1 MRHFRNNFL
10 LLLLFLIF
18 LNVQPVIA
26 QTELI
31 ATENIEVYLNQFIVD
46 YTKGMQNANDK
57 FFAKYYEKDI
67 RLMPAFQKT
76 LLGKDNA
83 SIYHKAFFDR
93 FDILEYK
100 RENIETLDLG
110 SQLAIIGTFEM
121 KVRLKNTEREEEL
134 KGKYI
139 DIWRKGEG
147 NPLLISEIWNYD
159 HHTDLTE
166 QLKFDHVPGTV
177 LAFQGHLPVD
187 NNIRFEIA
195 SINSFTEE
203 FISHHDH
210 TLWSQIYADDAIALF
225 SYKPIFRD
233 KKSLDV
239 FIKSHVAELP
249 VFEKLDIRNNHIDD
263 LGVYVVN
270 IASHIANWRNTEYSG
285 ISTGKGIKIWK
296 RAPNGSLKI
305 FRQISTY
312 DYNY

>member
-1 MRHFRNNFL
+1 MRHFRSNFL
-10 LLLLFLIF
+10 FLVLIF
-18 LNVQPVIA
+18 ISVKQVIA
-26 QTELI
+26 QTESI
-31 ATENIEVYLNQFIVD
+31 ATENIKIHLNEFIAD
-46 YTKGMQNANDK
+46 YIKGMQNANDK
-57 FFAKYYEKDI
+57 FFEKYYEKNI

-76 LLGKDNA
+76 LLGKENA
-83 SIYHKAFFDR
+83 LIYHKAFFDR

-110 SQLAIIGTFEM
+110 SQLAVIGTFEM
-121 KVRLKNTEREEEL
+121 KVRLKNAEKEEEL

-210 TLWSQIYADDAIALF
+210 KLWSQIYADDAVALF

-249 VFEKLDIRNNHIDD
+249 VFEKLDIRNNYIDD